1 MSMFMNIF
9 VPVLY
14 MAGLLLAV
22 LFVLGL
28 FMLMRN
34 KISHQELTN
43 ERIAA
48 ETDLIHA
55 FKARELIALDRDG
68 VMLQQLEATFAR
80 EKDLFN
86 TDAYSQAGYEK
97 PDQPHT
103 DKGEPVLGPL
113 TRQRDPEVPNPK
125 HMNTVFQ
132 GGDQFGRENND
143 PNVNHPAGIENDP
156 NRAHPD
162 GMENAIKYELDHDD
176 ARYTPPQGLEPPTS
190 TRRKMFDSRYGWHD
204 NDGDGDF
211 RYTPPQGPEP
221 EHVPKDMFP
230 NHADDF

>member
-1 MSMFMNIF
+1 MSMFMNVF

-14 MAGLLLAV
+14 MAGMLLVV

-68 VMLQQLEATFAR
+68 VMLQRL
-80 EKDLFN
+80 
-86 TDAYSQAGYEK
+86 QAKIERKYKNSLPVAGHVY
-97 PDQPHT
+97 
-103 DKGEPVLGPL
+103 KGNAEGPL
-113 TRQRDPEVPNPK
+113 TKQRDNSNSWEGNFKEFQPECGLKSESTDVPQGPLSAKTFYEGHVIDDELPNPK
-125 HMNTVFQ
+125 HTNTVFQ

-143 PNVNHPAGIENDP
+143 PRATHPTGIENDP

-162 GMENAIKYELDHDD
+162 GMENAIKHELDHDD
-176 ARYTPPQGLEPPTS
+176 ARYTPPQGPGPTK
-190 TRRKMFDSRYGWHD
+190 RKIFHSRYD
-204 NDGDGDF
+204 
-211 RYTPPQGPEP
+211 
-221 EHVPKDMFP
+221 
-230 NHADDF
+230 